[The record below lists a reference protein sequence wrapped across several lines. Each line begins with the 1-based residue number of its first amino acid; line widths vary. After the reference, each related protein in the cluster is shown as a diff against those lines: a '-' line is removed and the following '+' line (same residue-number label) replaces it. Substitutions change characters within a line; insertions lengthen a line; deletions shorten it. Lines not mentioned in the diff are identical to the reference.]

1 MSWSDMISTKFI
13 SGHETIQDTGTKTI
27 GRIRGVIFEQLWK
40 IGRIRRVATHLA
52 LMFQQQ
58 PLSAPEKLHREG
70 ATASPEPSS
79 SRRSRCH
86 PVD

>member
-58 PLSAPEKLHREG
+58 PLSAPVNFTER
-70 ATASPEPSS
+70 APRQA
-79 SRRSRCH
+79 RSRAH
-86 PVD
+86 LAAVVVTR